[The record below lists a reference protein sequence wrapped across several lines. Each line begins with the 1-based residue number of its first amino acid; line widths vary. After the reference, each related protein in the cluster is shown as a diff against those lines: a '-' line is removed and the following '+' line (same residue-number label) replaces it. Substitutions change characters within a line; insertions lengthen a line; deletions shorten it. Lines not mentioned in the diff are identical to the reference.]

1 VNDESPS
8 ETGPNRGQT
17 GKKYRLLTLD
27 ALHSQTAAYRE
38 TNTLISEVT
47 ADLGGSEH
55 LSAAERQMVQ
65 HGAVLGAIASVLLI
79 AAMGEDLKPEELETF
94 RRLTERQE
102 PPKERVPP
110 RRPAAFKCRSAQ
122 SPNSAVLAGTE
133 LPAGSMAH
141 IARPAAAAG
150 MLARNRA
157 APVVASAWAAARR
170 STALRPRD
178 SVHQQ
183 QASASPEATAP
194 RRQRHSVPHRDDPP
208 ASRYSGRARAEG

>member
-1 VNDESPS
+1 MNDESPS

-141 IARPAAAAG
+141 IARPAAAG